1 MSITCLRCPSG
12 EIIKYA
18 HTYGKQV
25 VNKDINVKNV
35 GDGLFSLSIIY
46 R

>member
-12 EIIKYA
+12 KIIKYA

-25 VNKDINVKNV
+25 VNKDINVKNG
-35 GDGLFSLSIIY
+35 GDGILSLSIIY

>member
-1 MSITCLRCPSG
+1 MSITCLKSPYG
-12 EIIKYA
+12 KIIKYA

-25 VNKDINVKNV
+25 VNKNINVKNV
-35 GDGLFSLSIIY
+35 GDGILSVSIIY

>member
-35 GDGLFSLSIIY
+35 GDGIFC
-46 R
+46 